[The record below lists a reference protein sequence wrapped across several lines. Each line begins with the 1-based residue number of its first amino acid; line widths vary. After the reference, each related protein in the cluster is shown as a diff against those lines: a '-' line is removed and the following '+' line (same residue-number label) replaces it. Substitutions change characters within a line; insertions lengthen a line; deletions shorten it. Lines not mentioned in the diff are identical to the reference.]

1 MSENND
7 SDLTKIPG
15 IGKIT
20 AKKLKLPV
28 FAGPVEATAIG
39 NILVQMMSLGDIENI
54 KQGRK
59 LIKEVYKIK
68 EY

>member
-1 MSENND
+1 MSVVYPVIALFIHVVLPE
-7 SDLTKIPG
+7 P
-15 IGKIT
+15 
-20 AKKLKLPV
+20 LKLPV